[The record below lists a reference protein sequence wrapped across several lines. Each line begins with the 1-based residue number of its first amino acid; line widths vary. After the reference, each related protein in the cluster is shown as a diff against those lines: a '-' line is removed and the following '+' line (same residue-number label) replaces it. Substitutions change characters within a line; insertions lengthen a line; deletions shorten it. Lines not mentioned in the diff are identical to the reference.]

1 MILNEP
7 SWQEVLKEVFVVWG
21 ILMTIS
27 RIAFFKKRQR
37 PWIQRTYS
45 LILATF
51 LLSACAQGP
60 SYLYEAGEKPIP
72 PGIENQILPNTTTQD
87 DVLTL
92 LGEPVARLKT
102 SMKEGHVHVWV
113 YSFLYLDG
121 PQKGN
126 GESLTVTFDN
136 ESFVVISV
144 VRGPL

>member
-1 MILNEP
+1 M
-7 SWQEVLKEVFVVWG
+7 
-21 ILMTIS
+21 
-27 RIAFFKKRQR
+27 
-37 PWIQRTYS
+37 QRTYS

-87 DVLTL
+87 DVLAL

-102 SMKEGHVHVWV
+102 TTKEGHVHVWT
-113 YSFLYLDG
+113 YSYMYLQG

-126 GESLTVTFDN
+126 GESLMITFDN
-136 ESFVVISV
+136 ESFVVMSV
-144 VRGPL
+144 IRGPL